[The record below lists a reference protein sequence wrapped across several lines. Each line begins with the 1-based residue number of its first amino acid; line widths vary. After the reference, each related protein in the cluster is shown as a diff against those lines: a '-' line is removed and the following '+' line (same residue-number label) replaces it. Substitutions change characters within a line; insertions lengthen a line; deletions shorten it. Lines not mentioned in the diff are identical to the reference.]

1 MPRSPALLMFAL
13 LLPLAAQAKIAIDI
27 PEATEPVANNVRAFL
42 SLTRYADRD
51 DVTPEIMSRLQRRIV
66 TETRAALEPLG
77 YYEPEVTYE
86 TVQEGA
92 GWRVTIH
99 VTPGR
104 PVRLSD
110 VTVNVIGAGADAR
123 AIQEVVEAQ
132 DLKPGLRLNHG
143 TYERVKGALLRAAKN
158 DGYLDAHLTKNDLI
172 IDRLERRATAT
183 IEMDTGKR
191 YSYGEIKIAQDV
203 INDDSM
209 RRLLRMQ
216 AGDPYTLDSL
226 LRTQYV
232 LDDSQYFSAVNI
244 ETGTVDREALT
255 VPVTV
260 SAEPNRRHRFATSL
274 GYGTDTEVRGKFTWD
289 NRRVND
295 DGHRFKV
302 ELLGSSIIK
311 ELGARYVI
319 PVMDVALEKLEFTGN
334 LVDEEIG
341 DTESQ
346 RAEVGAGLTQV
357 LGRWQRVVFVR
368 LSNETTTET
377 TEAGR
382 TSNTAFY
389 VFPGISYSTLP
400 SYIVG
405 GKARPYRLYFELRG
419 SPTTLGSDASF
430 VQFRF
435 QGERVFDFAP
445 RWHLDLRTEL
455 GATRIESNANRTDHR
470 SAGLATLL
478 RRRRPQRARLRAQ
491 RAGAAGQSDGRHRRR
506 QAPRDR
512 HDRGDARPAAQLRR
526 RRVLRHRQCVQRL
539 QGSAA
544 RILGRPRRALQH
556 RRRELRPGRRAAAVG
571 IGPQPAFPPLHL
583 DAILNAATPAH
594 RCDPAGDPAALR
606 AGRHRAVH
614 AGRAVPGRRSAV
626 AAGARTA
633 STSPV

>member
-1 MPRSPALLMFAL
+1 MPRSSALLMFAL
-13 LLPLAAQAKIAIDI
+13 LLPVPASAAIEIVI
-27 PEATEPVANNVRAFL
+27 PDATEQVQNNVRAFL

-66 TETRAALEPLG
+66 SETRAALEPLG

-86 TVQEGA
+86 TAQQDK

-104 PVRLSD
+104 PVRLSE
-110 VTVNVIGAGADAR
+110 VTVNVSGPGADTR
-123 AIQEVVEAQ
+123 AIQEVVAAQ
-132 DLKPGLRLNHG
+132 ELKPGLRLNHG
-143 TYERVKGALLRAAKN
+143 TYERVKGVLLRTAKN
-158 DGYLDAHLTKNDLI
+158 EGYLDAHLTKNDLV

-209 RRLLRMQ
+209 RRLLRMKP
-216 AGDPYTLDSL
+216 GDPYTLDSL

-244 ETGTVDREALT
+244 DTGSVDREALT
-255 VPVTV
+255 VPITVT
-260 SAEPNRRHRFATSL
+260 AQPNRRHRFATSL

-295 DGHRFKV
+295 DGHRFKL

-311 ELGARYVI
+311 QLGARYVI

-341 DTESQ
+341 DTESE
-346 RAEVGAGLTQV
+346 RAEAGAGLTQV
-357 LGRWQRVVFVR
+357 LGRWQRVLFVR
-368 LSNETTTET
+368 VANETTIDPNNT
-377 TEAGR
+377 R
-382 TSNTAFY
+382 NTAHY
-389 VFPGISYSTLP
+389 IFPGISYSTLP

-430 VQFRF
+430 PQFRF
-435 QGERVFDFAP
+435 QGERIFDFAP

-455 GATRIESNANRTDHR
+455 GTTRLESNRDPAEQILDLPASQRFFAGGDRSVRGFALNELAPRLNGDTVGGKHLATGTIEVTRDLPR
-470 SAGLATLL
+470 NFGVAAFYDIGNAFNDFKEPGFEYSAGLGV
-478 RRRRPQRARLRAQ
+478 RYN
-491 RAGAAGQSDGRHRRR
+491 
-506 QAPRDR
+506 
-512 HDRGDARPAAQLRR
+512 
-526 RRVLRHRQCVQRL
+526 
-539 QGSAA
+539 
-544 RILGRPRRALQH
+544 I
-556 RRRELRPGRRAAAVG
+556 
-571 IGPQPAFPPLHL
+571 
-583 DAILNAATPAH
+583 
-594 RCDPAGDPAALR
+594 
-606 AGRHRAVH
+606 
-614 AGRAVPGRRSAV
+614 AV
-626 AAGARTA
+626 ASFGVDVAQPLSESGRSPRFHLYI
-633 STSPV
+633 STQF